1 MLCPNALITLDL
13 HSKSE
18 VRLLMLVTS
27 IVRWM
32 AGQLRTMAHSQKQ
45 SVLMIFVCSTCK
57 FYVLDFWQM
66 VATEADESGIELVVS
81 IPICW
86 EDHRFDNI
94 PLGRGR
100 CLCDDMESTSS
111 MDSSD

>member
-1 MLCPNALITLDL
+1 
-13 HSKSE
+13 
-18 VRLLMLVTS
+18 
-27 IVRWM
+27 
-32 AGQLRTMAHSQKQ
+32 
-45 SVLMIFVCSTCK
+45 
-57 FYVLDFWQM
+57 M

-86 EDHRFDNI
+86 EDHQFDNV

-100 CLCDDMESTSS
+100 CLCDDMKSTSS

>member
-1 MLCPNALITLDL
+1 MGGHLYN
-13 HSKSE
+13 
-18 VRLLMLVTS
+18 
-27 IVRWM
+27 
-32 AGQLRTMAHSQKQ
+32 MAHSQF
-45 SVLMIFVCSTCK
+45 LNALLAK

-66 VATEADESGIELVVS
+66 VTTEADKSGIVLVVS

-86 EDHRFDNI
+86 EDHQFDNI